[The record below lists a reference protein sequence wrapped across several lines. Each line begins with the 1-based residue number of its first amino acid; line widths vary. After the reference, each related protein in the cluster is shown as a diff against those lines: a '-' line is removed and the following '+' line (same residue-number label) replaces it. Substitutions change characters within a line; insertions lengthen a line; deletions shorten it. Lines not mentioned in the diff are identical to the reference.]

1 MMTRTFVLPHTCD
14 DNSIRKIT
22 ASPRFSSQID
32 DNMSTFMTDTLVAGE
47 VAKGSPPMLRK

>member
-32 DNMSTFMTDTLVAGE
+32 DNVSTFMTDTLVAGR
-47 VAKGSPPMLRK
+47 SS